1 MSLYEVFRQ
10 SLESLL
16 GNKLRSF
23 LTMLGIIMGVFS
35 IIAIVATGN
44 AIKVYVNTEFEK
56 IGSNTVVV
64 QVRNGGP
71 VDSLTLSDVD
81 IVRDAVPELKN
92 VAPYQG
98 GMGGTIRIGTKTR
111 RIVLNGV
118 MPIAREQ
125 GSMDI
130 LEGRYITDGDV
141 KSGAKVCLISAST
154 SYQVFRR
161 TNAVGRKLTFKAR
174 SGEAAAL
181 TVVGII
187 DSQID
192 TLASMFGDEAPVF
205 VYVPLSTSMDLT
217 GRDEID
223 EIRFVMPD
231 NTVLKEA
238 GVNAVRALEFVHGAE
253 EAYSASNSDDV
264 LNQLNDILGM
274 IQIALGVIA
283 AVTLLVGGIGI
294 VNILLVS
301 VKERTQEIGIR
312 KAVGATKRDIVLQFV
327 AEAMLMTGIAGAI
340 GIAMGVGAGSIISAV
355 IRIPPVVDLQ
365 TIVLAFLFSLVLG
378 LGFGVYPAKRAAD
391 LDPIE
396 SLRYE

>member
-1 MSLYEVFRQ
+1 MSLFEILRQ

-44 AIKVYVNTEFEK
+44 AIKVYVNSEFEK

-64 QVRNGGP
+64 QTRTGGP
-71 VDSLTLSDVD
+71 IDSLAMSDVA

-92 VAPYQG
+92 VAPYQT
-98 GMGGTIRIGTKTR
+98 GMGGTIRIGAKTR
-111 RIVLNGV
+111 RILLNGV
-118 MPIAREQ
+118 IPVAREQ
-125 GSMDI
+125 ASIDI
-130 LEGRYITDGDV
+130 VEGRFITDGDV
-141 KSGAKVCLISAST
+141 KTGAKVCLISAST
-154 SYQVFRR
+154 AYQVFRR
-161 TNAVGRKLTFKAR
+161 TNAVGRKLQFKAR
-174 SGEAAAL
+174 TGEAVSL

-192 TLASMFGDEAPVF
+192 SLASMFGDEAPVF
-205 VYVPLSTSMDLT
+205 VYAPLRTAMALT

-231 NTVLKEA
+231 NAALKEA
-238 GVNAVRALEFVHGAE
+238 GVSAVRALEFVHGVE
-253 EAYSASNSDDV
+253 EAYAASNSDDV
-264 LNQLNDILGM
+264 LNQLNNILGM
-274 IQIALGVIA
+274 IQIALGIIA

-312 KAVGATKRDIVLQFV
+312 KAVGATRRDIVLQFV

-340 GIAMGVGAGSIISAV
+340 GIAMGVAAGSVISAV
-355 IRIPPVVDLQ
+355 ISIPPVVDLQ